1 MGVIFKSPYLGAWQG
16 NYEPSLNMT
25 LEVSD
30 NADTGALSGLLFDM
44 AENTSQDAFILET
57 ESGITGR
64 TPLTEFDADGYMHYP
79 QIRVSFGNEL
89 TVEEKS
95 DIAQKLNNSKITEF
109 SIDGDYFI
117 VSLLDF
123 DSETAQ
129 QKLEKYEKKWDTITA
144 LFRGEGGKDRGNKTT
159 VISENFR
166 KSKFVGARNEGDE
179 QSQTREYDRSDLFE
193 TQSSQKVEGV
203 TPTVPEQG
211 RQNQEDIDDAPF
223 TSMAMAVF
231 RESPQ
236 YANHKEEAKA
246 YRETLKSIDTLM
258 VREDSRHEVRRIARP
273 DREAP

>member
-1 MGVIFKSPYLGAWQG
+1 
-16 NYEPSLNMT
+16 
-25 LEVSD
+25 
-30 NADTGALSGLLFDM
+30 
-44 AENTSQDAFILET
+44 
-57 ESGITGR
+57 
-64 TPLTEFDADGYMHYP
+64 MHYP
-79 QIRVSFGNEL
+79 QIRVSFGKEL

-95 DIAQKLNNSKITEF
+95 DIAQKLNNSKIAEF

-123 DSETAQ
+123 DSETKQ
-129 QKLEKYEKKWDTITA
+129 QKFEKYEKKWNTITA
-144 LFRGEGGKDRGNKTT
+144 LFGGDGGKDRGNKTT

-166 KSKFVGARNEGDE
+166 KSKYVGARNEGDE

-193 TQSSQKVEGV
+193 THASQKAGTRTIDPDLN
-203 TPTVPEQG
+203 TPMVQ
-211 RQNQEDIDDAPF
+211 
-223 TSMAMAVF
+223 AMAVF

-258 VREDSRHEVRRIARP
+258 VRENSRHEVRRIAQP

>member
-1 MGVIFKSPYLGAWQG
+1 
-16 NYEPSLNMT
+16 
-25 LEVSD
+25 
-30 NADTGALSGLLFDM
+30 
-44 AENTSQDAFILET
+44 
-57 ESGITGR
+57 
-64 TPLTEFDADGYMHYP
+64 MHYP
-79 QIRVSFGNEL
+79 QIRVSFSKEL
-89 TVEEKS
+89 TVAEKS
-95 DIAQKLNNSKITEF
+95 DIAQKLNNSKIAEF

-123 DSETAQ
+123 DSETEQ
-129 QKLEKYEKKWDTITA
+129 QKIEKYEKKWNTITA

-166 KSKFVGARNEGDE
+166 KSKYVGARNEGDE

-193 TQSSQKVEGV
+193 THASQEAGTRTIDPDLN
-203 TPTVPEQG
+203 TPMVQA
-211 RQNQEDIDDAPF
+211 I
-223 TSMAMAVF
+223 AVF

-258 VREDSRHEVRRIARP
+258 VRENSRHEVRRIARP

>member
-1 MGVIFKSPYLGAWQG
+1 M
-16 NYEPSLNMT
+16 
-25 LEVSD
+25 
-30 NADTGALSGLLFDM
+30 FD
-44 AENTSQDAFILET
+44 E
-57 ESGITGR
+57 
-64 TPLTEFDADGYMHYP
+64 DGYMHYP

-95 DIAQKLNNSKITEF
+95 DIAQKLINSKIAEF

-123 DSETAQ
+123 DSETKQ
-129 QKLEKYEKKWDTITA
+129 QKFEKYEKKWNTITA
-144 LFRGEGGKDRGNKTT
+144 LFGGDGGKDRGNKTT

-166 KSKFVGARNEGDE
+166 KSKYVGARNEGDE

-193 TQSSQKVEGV
+193 THASQKAGTRTIDPDLN
-203 TPTVPEQG
+203 TPMVQ
-211 RQNQEDIDDAPF
+211 
-223 TSMAMAVF
+223 AMAVF

-258 VREDSRHEVRRIARP
+258 VRENSRHEVRRIARP